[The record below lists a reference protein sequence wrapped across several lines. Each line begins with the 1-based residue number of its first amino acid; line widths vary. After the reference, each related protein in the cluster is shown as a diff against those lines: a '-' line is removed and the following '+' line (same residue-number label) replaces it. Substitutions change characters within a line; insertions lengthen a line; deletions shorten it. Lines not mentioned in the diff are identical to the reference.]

1 MADVGFI
8 SSSLDSYPSSIEQN
22 FQFSLDFF
30 TNNHIL
36 GCLLIVLNTLLSN
49 SAGIGGGPITVSIL
63 LYLFQLNSTDALAL
77 TQISI
82 FGGSVIATLIKLGF
96 NHPTKVN
103 WPLIDFKLCA
113 LVCPLLML
121 GASHGALFTKVFPS
135 YMILICLAVL
145 VWVVTA
151 LALVKG
157 VKMYREETERRK
169 GYKRLTVE
177 GVFDRSEPD
186 SFGSA
191 YLALIVA
198 VLCLFCYSFV
208 KKYLVTGEMFS
219 DCFWEYFLISGV
231 YHLVTVAFTIW
242 YARTLLIDVQGP
254 FKNSTSIYSTKSNI
268 IKITIFSYLVGLIS
282 GTLGVGGGLLLNP
295 LFVILGLNVEVST
308 ACCNLIVLSS
318 SISSSLQFVLMG
330 VIGVFD
336 GILMF
341 LLSLIGSSIG
351 VFYFKKAVEQHNRV
365 SIIVFLLTLVLAVVG
380 ILVPVEIVRTIQD
393 MLNQG
398 KFNFRLHSIC

>member
-1 MADVGFI
+1 MADVGFNT
-8 SSSLDSYPSSIEQN
+8 SSIASNPSSIDQN
-22 FQFSLDFF
+22 FEFSLNFL

-36 GCLLIVLNTLLSN
+36 GCLLIILNTLLSN

-63 LYLFQLNSTDALAL
+63 LYLFKLNSIDALAL

-82 FGGSVIATLIKLGF
+82 IGGSVIATLIKLGF

-113 LVCPLLML
+113 LVCPLMML
-121 GASHGALFTKVFPS
+121 GASCGALFTKIFQE
-135 YMILICLAVL
+135 YLILIALALL
-145 VWVVTA
+145 VWVVA
-151 LALVKG
+151 VLSLVKG
-157 VKMYREETERRK
+157 IRMYREETERRK

-186 SFGSA
+186 SFGLS
-191 YLALIVA
+191 YFVLLFA
-198 VLCLFCYSFV
+198 VCGLLGYSFV
-208 KKYLVTGEMFS
+208 KKFLVNGGIFG
-219 DCFWEYFLISGV
+219 DCLWEIFMVSGV
-231 YHLVTVAFTIW
+231 YHLVTVVCTVW
-242 YARTLLIDVQGP
+242 YARSLIIDIQGP
-254 FKNSTSIYSTKSNI
+254 FKNSISIYSTKSNI
-268 IKITIFSYLVGLIS
+268 LKISIFSYLFGLIS
-282 GTLGVGGGLLLNP
+282 GTLGIGGGLLLNP

-318 SISSSLQFVLMG
+318 SISSSLQYILMG
-330 VIGVFD
+330 SIGVFD
-336 GILMF
+336 GILIF

-380 ILVPVEIVRTIQD
+380 ILIPVELVRTIQD
-393 MLNQG
+393 LLNEG
-398 KFNFRLHSIC
+398 KFYFGLHSIC